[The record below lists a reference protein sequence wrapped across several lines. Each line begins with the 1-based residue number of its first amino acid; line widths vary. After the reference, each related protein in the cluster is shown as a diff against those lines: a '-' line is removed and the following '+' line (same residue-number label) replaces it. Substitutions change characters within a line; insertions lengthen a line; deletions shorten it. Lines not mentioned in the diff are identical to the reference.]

1 MSESRIGG
9 GDVADLAAL
18 VETSEARRVLWTCQT
33 DDLNVNL
40 LVLKGGEEVK
50 EHVNAEVDVLLVGMH
65 GEGSVQ
71 IDGVDNV
78 VRAGQALVIGKG
90 TCRSIRCL
98 GERFAYLVCHRRRIG
113 LWPRRLEASTPGKS

>member
-50 EHVNAEVDVLLVGMH
+50 EHVNAEVDVLLIGMD
-65 GEGSVQ
+65 GEGRVQ
-71 IDGVDNV
+71 IDGTDNA
-78 VRAGQALVIGKG
+78 VRAGQVLVIRKG
-90 TCRSIRCL
+90 VRRSIRCE
-98 GERFAYLVCHRRRIG
+98 GDRFTYLLCHRRRSG
-113 LWPRRLEASTPGKS
+113 LWPHPLEGSRSR